1 MRLIFLKF
9 SFLRFK
15 NIFSFFFIQTVEKH
29 MAYFLR
35 PKLNQPVVTVITEI
49 RNDKNMLQD
58 LHQLVIKI
66 KH

>member
-15 NIFSFFFIQTVEKH
+15 NIFSFFLIQTVEIH